1 LLEALISRPVRPKLS
16 DVAKLAGVSPA
27 VVSRVVN
34 RRTNSTVRIGPAT
47 EQRVWAAVRQIGYV
61 ANPVAQR
68 LASGKNRLLGVFTH
82 EAVFPVDQ
90 RSFYHPFLVGIERE
104 AEERGYD
111 LLLFTSTHGSDGR
124 RSIFRDGANRLLVA
138 SGAVL
143 LGWAE
148 NRDEIRSLAEAA
160 FPFSYVGR
168 REIPGLD
175 VPYASADYATAT
187 GEVVDHL
194 VRLGHRR
201 LTYVGLPVEREASL
215 DRVQGYRSALARWDL
230 LTTEPSERRLRPA
243 EITAE
248 EVRRW
253 TREGVTAFVVE
264 DDVSAESIAAVAAR
278 EGLRIPDDVSLAV
291 LGDPM
296 VHTEPTSSWTTFHIP
311 RFEMGR
317 EAAALS
323 IDLIERPLDVAV
335 RHVVLPCTFAP
346 GATTGPA
353 REVSA

>member
-1 LLEALISRPVRPKLS
+1 
-16 DVAKLAGVSPA
+16 VSPA

-34 RRTNSTVRIGPAT
+34 RRTDSTVRIGPAT

-111 LLLFTSTHGSDGR
+111 LLLFTSTHGSDGT
-124 RSIFRDGANRLLVA
+124 RSIFREGANRLLVA

-148 NRDEIRSLAEAA
+148 NRDEIRSLADAA

-187 GEVVDHL
+187 AEVVDHL

-201 LTYVGLPVEREASL
+201 LLYVGTPTEREASV
-215 DRVQGYRSALARWDL
+215 DRVAGFRAGSARWDL
-230 LTTEPSERRLRPA
+230 PTRATSERRLRP
-243 EITAE
+243 EQITAAE
-248 EVRRW
+248 LRRW
-253 TREGVTAFVVE
+253 TRDGVTALVVE
-264 DDVSAESIAAVAAR
+264 DDASAETIAAVAAL
-278 EGLRIPDDVSLAV
+278 EGLRMPEDVSLAV

-296 VHTEPTSSWTTFHIP
+296 AHTESALAWTTFRIP

-317 EAAALS
+317 QAAALA
-323 IDLIERPLDVAV
+323 IDLIERPLDVTV
-335 RHVVLPCTFAP
+335 RHVVLPCTFTP
-346 GATTGPA
+346 GNTTGPA
-353 REVSA
+353 REVIA